1 MRETDTMSK
10 LALVLALCLLGS
22 MVAGVAPVAA
32 ESAADEAAYGAGAV
46 LGTVL
51 YAPLKTGFCL
61 AGGLTSGLSLPF
73 GGPETAER
81 IATAA
86 CGGTWAIT
94 PQVLK
99 GGEAVRFIGGDAEPL
114 FSARP

>member
-1 MRETDTMSK
+1 MNK
-10 LALVLALCLLGS
+10 LALVLALCL
-22 MVAGVAPVAA
+22 VAWLAVLDVAPAAA
-32 ESAADEAAYGAGAV
+32 ESAANEAAYGAGAV

-61 AGGLTSGLSLPF
+61 AGGLTSGMSWPF
-73 GGPETAER
+73 GGTQTAER

-94 PQVLK
+94 PQALK
-99 GGEAVRFIGGDAEPL
+99 GREAVRFIGGDAEPL
-114 FSARP
+114 VHARQ